1 MTMFILSMHN
11 LFNNNRLKKKRH
23 VIKSIDAEKTTKFY
37 LFMSK
42 ILCKQGINGNFLN
55 LIKKVYKKTYS

>member
-1 MTMFILSMHN
+1 MFIPSMHS

-23 VIKSIDAEKTTKFY
+23 VIKSIDAEKTTKFH
-37 LFMSK
+37 LVMSK

>member
-1 MTMFILSMHN
+1 MTMFILSMHRCLN
-11 LFNNNRLKKKRH
+11 TNGLKKKRH
-23 VIKSIDAEKTTKFY
+23 MIKSTDAEKTTKIH

-55 LIKKVYKKTYS
+55 LIKKVYKNL